1 MCVTVRCTAN
11 NYLLDAERLVA
22 KRRGR
27 PCLAPAW
34 AAGVRPFEA
43 QGGARSVR
51 KLLAAPGQGACLCVR
66 RMVCARGC
74 CALCG
79 AGRCVDSISV
89 P

>member
-51 KLLAAPGQGACLCVR
+51 KLLAAPGQGACLC
-66 RMVCARGC
+66 AEAPHG
-74 CALCG
+74 LCPG
-79 AGRCVDSISV
+79 LLCFVWGG
-89 P
+89 